1 MTKEEIFQR
10 IVALEGIAGELATR
24 ISEFYDEASGEFNE
38 AEKNDKIKKA
48 NMFYDLMRKLV
59 DMKEDVSRVVDTLC
73 ELSNEY
79 GTPES

>member
-24 ISEFYDEASGEFNE
+24 ISEFYDEASGEFSV
-38 AEKNDKIKKA
+38 AEENNKIKKA

-59 DMKEDVSRVVDTLC
+59 DMEEDVSRVVDTLC

>member
-10 IVALEGIAGELATR
+10 IVALEGIAGELATQLE
-24 ISEFYDEASGEFNE
+24 EFYNEASGEFDE
-38 AEKNDKIKKA
+38 AEENNKIKKA

-59 DMKEDVSRVVDTLC
+59 DMEEDVSRVDDILC

-79 GTPES
+79 GTPEN

>member
-24 ISEFYDEASGEFNE
+24 ISDFYSEASGEFNE
-38 AEKNDKIKKA
+38 VEENNKIKKA

-59 DMKEDVSRVVDTLC
+59 DMEEDVSRVADTLC

-79 GTPES
+79 GAPES

>member
-10 IVALEGIAGELATR
+10 IVALEGIAGELATH
-24 ISEFYDEASGEFNE
+24 ISEFYNEASGEFSV
-38 AEKNDKIKKA
+38 AEENNKIKKA

-59 DMKEDVSRVVDTLC
+59 DMEEDVSRVVDTLC

>member
-59 DMKEDVSRVVDTLC
+59 DMEEDVSRVVDTLC

-79 GTPES
+79 GTPEG

>member
-24 ISEFYDEASGEFNE
+24 ISEFYDEASGEFSV
-38 AEKNDKIKKA
+38 AEENNKIKKA

-59 DMKEDVSRVVDTLC
+59 DMEEDVSRVVNTLC

>member
-10 IVALEGIAGELATR
+10 IVALEGIAGELATH
-24 ISEFYDEASGEFNE
+24 ISEFYDEASGEFST
-38 AEKNDKIKKA
+38 AEENNKIKKA

-59 DMKEDVSRVVDTLC
+59 DMEEDVSRVVDTLC

-79 GTPES
+79 GTPGS